1 MEEEAQIA
9 LPAVVPLELE
19 PRRSLEPEHE
29 SEHHSAGRGRRL
41 SAGSASSCSSE
52 QSAQS
57 VQSIPASP
65 SLSPRADRLHVRR
78 QRRLSRVQIRKE
90 QLCMC
95 PDAAMAQINEIG
107 LDDDDDEEAED
118 DGAGGAAPP
127 PVADV

>member
-1 MEEEAQIA
+1 MKSSHWSRA
-9 LPAVVPLELE
+9 LATGLGGCFPPFSSSSS
-19 PRRSLEPEHE
+19 SL
-29 SEHHSAGRGRRL
+29 
-41 SAGSASSCSSE
+41 SSSPPSFE
-52 QSAQS
+52 
-57 VQSIPASP
+57 P

-107 LDDDDDEEAED
+107 LDDDDEEEAED

>member
-9 LPAVVPLELE
+9 LPAVAPLELE
-19 PRRSLEPEHE
+19 PRRALEPEPE
-29 SEHHSAGRGRRL
+29 PEQHSAGRGRRL

-52 QSAQS
+52 QSVQS

-90 QLCMC
+90 QLCMS
-95 PDAAMAQINEIG
+95 PHAAMAQINEITSI
-107 LDDDDDEEAED
+107 DDDEAED
-118 DGAGGAAPP
+118 DGGAGGALAPP